1 MQTGDRGGV
10 RLKGKTALVG
20 SPVPRVD
27 GLSKACGTAQYLDDL
42 IIDGCWFGGT
52 VRSQVPRG
60 RILSLRKDPRF
71 DWDRVTVVTAED
83 IPGINT
89 VSMIRDD
96 YPALADSIISF
107 PTQAVALIAAADPE
121 TLREAISS
129 ISVDVEELPPVLT
142 VEDSI
147 ACTQVIWGENN
158 IIDEYSV
165 ISGDA
170 AAAFASAD
178 LVVEGTYST
187 KHQEHVYLETQ
198 GMAAIPGENG
208 CIEVIGSMQCPYYV
222 HSALVKGLGFAPE
235 KVLVRQTVTGGA
247 FGGKEDYP
255 SILGLHAAFLA
266 LKSKKPVRMIY
277 DRKEDLLCTT
287 KRHPSVIRHR
297 TGVKKDGTLVAAEI
311 DIVLDGGAFTTMSKV
326 VLSRSILH
334 ATGCYFIP
342 DVSVRARAVATNTPP
357 NGAYRGFGVP
367 QSNFAIERH
376 MDRIAAVLGIDPVDL
391 RKKNILKNGL
401 SFPYGQLLEEGVS
414 AELVLEKVLE
424 MSGYREK
431 RRLFDE
437 ENRRN
442 PSHRKG
448 IGLSLGLHGGGF
460 TGSGEENINGTA
472 SVRIIG
478 GNRVE
483 ILVSSVEMGQGA
495 STVLPM
501 IAAET
506 LGLELSSVVHH
517 VPDTSV
523 VPNSGPTVAS
533 RTTMYVGKT
542 VQDAC
547 LALVKQMTERASAL
561 EEFSGKH
568 LSFEKGVFVG
578 EGNTRIPFFDMAK
591 KLVIPPDVLSSSVKY
606 LPVPGFSWDESSY
619 TGDAYK
625 AYAWIANVV
634 EVDVDMDTFEILPRK
649 AYVSADVG
657 KAISPILTE
666 GQIEGGSL
674 QAFGYAYLEDVGMK
688 NGSYAT
694 AHLNQYLIP
703 TTLDTPDFSVDLQEV
718 PFSWGPYGA
727 KGVGELPMD
736 SGAPALVAAVEHAAG
751 VSPRGIPVTGEYL
764 HALLQGNKPERKAGG
779 K

>member
-1 MQTGDRGGV
+1 MDET
-10 RLKGKTALVG
+10 TAVVG
-20 SPVPRVD
+20 SPVPRTD
-27 GLSKACGTAQYLDDL
+27 GLAKACGSAQFLDDL
-42 IIDGCWFGGT
+42 SIDGCWIGGT
-52 VRSQVPRG
+52 VRAQVPRG
-60 RILSLRKDPRF
+60 KLREIRLDPSF
-71 DWDRVTVVTAED
+71 DWGRVVLVTARD
-83 IPGINT
+83 LPGINA

-96 YPALADSIISF
+96 YPALADLLISF
-107 PTQAVALIAAADPE
+107 PTQAVALVAAPDQE
-121 TLREAISS
+121 TLGEALAAVSL
-129 ISVDVEELPPVLT
+129 DVEELPPILT

-158 IIDEYSV
+158 IMEEYS
-165 ISGDA
+165 IASGNA
-170 AAAFASAD
+170 AEAFETAD
-178 LVVEGTYST
+178 LIVEGTYRT

-198 GMAAIPGENG
+198 GMAALPGEDG
-208 CIEVIGSMQCPYYV
+208 SLEVIGSMQCPYYV
-222 HSALVKGLGFAPE
+222 HSALVKALGFPPE
-235 KVLVRQTVTGGA
+235 KVRVRQTVTGGA

-255 SILGLHAAFLA
+255 SILGLHAALLA
-266 LKSKKPVRMIY
+266 LKSGRPVKMVY

-297 TGVKKDGTLVAAEI
+297 TGVKKDGTLTAAEI

-342 DVSVRARAVATNTPP
+342 HVSVRARAVATNTPP

-376 MDRIAAVLGIDPVDL
+376 MDRIAEALGMDPLDL
-391 RKKNILKNGL
+391 RKKNLLKNGS
-401 SFPYGQLLEEGVS
+401 SFPYGQVLDEGMS
-414 AELVLEKVLE
+414 AELVLDKVVE

-437 ENRRN
+437 ENRKN
-442 PSHRKG
+442 PFFRKG

-460 TGSGEENINGTA
+460 TGSGEETISGSA
-472 SVRIIG
+472 SVRVTG
-478 GNRVE
+478 GGKVE
-483 ILVSSVEMGQGA
+483 VLVSSVEMGQGA

-506 LGLELSSVVHH
+506 LGLDLESVVHH

-547 LALVKQMTERASAL
+547 ISLVEQMAEKAAEL
-561 EEFSGKH
+561 EEFAGKRF
-568 LSFEKGVFVG
+568 SFDKGAFTAG
-578 EGNTRIPFFDMAK
+578 GNDRIPFFDMAK
-591 KLVIPPDVLSSSVKY
+591 RLASFPGILSATVQY
-606 LPVPGFSWDESSY
+606 RPVPGFSWDEASY

-625 AYAWIANVV
+625 AYAWIADVV
-634 EVDVDMDTFEILPRK
+634 EVEVDMDTFEIMPRK
-649 AYVSADVG
+649 AYISAEMG
-657 KAISPILTE
+657 KAISPVLAE

-688 NGSYAT
+688 NGSYTA

-727 KGVGELPMD
+727 KGLGELPMD
-736 SGAPALVAAVEHAAG
+736 SGAPALVAAVGHAAG
-751 VSPRGIPVTGEYL
+751 VFPEEIPVAGEYL
-764 HALLQGNKPERKAGG
+764 HSLLRGKKQERKAGE

>member
-1 MQTGDRGGV
+1 MD
-10 RLKGKTALVG
+10 GKTAVVG
-20 SPVPRVD
+20 SPVPRTD
-27 GLSKACGTAQYLDDL
+27 GLAKACGSTQFLDD
-42 IIDGCWFGGT
+42 ITIDGCWVGGT
-52 VRSQVPRG
+52 VRAQVPRG
-60 RILSLRKDPRF
+60 RIREIRQDPSF
-71 DWDRVTVVTAED
+71 DWNRVALVTARD

-96 YPALADSIISF
+96 YPALADPLISF
-107 PTQAVALIAAADPE
+107 PTQAVALIAAPDAE
-121 TLREAISS
+121 TLREALAAV
-129 ISVDVEELPPVLT
+129 SVDVEDLPPVLT
-142 VEDSI
+142 VEDAL

-158 IIDEYSV
+158 IMDEYSV
-165 ISGDA
+165 ASGNA
-170 AAAFASAD
+170 SGAFESAD
-178 LVVEGTYST
+178 LIVEGTYRT

-198 GMAAIPGENG
+198 GMAALPGEDG
-208 CIEVIGSMQCPYYV
+208 SLEVIGSMQCPYYV
-222 HSALVKGLGFAPE
+222 HSALVKGLGFPPD
-235 KVLVRQTVTGGA
+235 KVRVRQTVTGGA

-255 SILGLHAAFLA
+255 SILGLHAALLA
-266 LKSKKPVRMIY
+266 LKSGRPVKMVY

-342 DVSVRARAVATNTPP
+342 DVSVRARSVATNTPP

-367 QSNFAIERH
+367 QSNFAIERQ
-376 MDRIAAVLGIDPVDL
+376 MDRIAAVLGMDPLDL
-391 RKKNILKNGL
+391 RKKNILKNGS
-401 SFPYGQLLEEGVS
+401 SFPYGQVLGEGIS
-414 AELVLEKVLE
+414 AELVLDKVVE

-431 RRLFDE
+431 RRLFEE
-437 ENRRN
+437 ENRKN
-442 PSHRKG
+442 SFLRKG
-448 IGLSLGLHGGGF
+448 IGISLGLHGGGF
-460 TGSGEENINGTA
+460 TGSGEENINGSA
-472 SVRIIG
+472 SVRVAG
-478 GNRVE
+478 GKRIEV
-483 ILVSSVEMGQGA
+483 LVSSVEMGQGA

-506 LGLELSSVVHH
+506 LGLDLESVVHH

-547 LALVKQMTERASAL
+547 LSLVKQMAEKAAEL
-561 EEFSGKH
+561 EEFAGKRF
-568 LSFEKGVFVG
+568 SFDKGAFTAG
-578 EGNTRIPFFDMAK
+578 GNDRIPFFDMAK
-591 KLVIPPDVLSSSVKY
+591 RLASFPGILSATAQY
-606 LPVPGFSWDESSY
+606 RPIPGFSWDEASY

-625 AYAWIANVV
+625 AYAWIADVV

-649 AYVSADVG
+649 AYVSAEMG
-657 KAISPILTE
+657 KAISPVLAE

-688 NGSYAT
+688 NGSYTT

-727 KGVGELPMD
+727 KGLGELPMD
-736 SGAPALVAAVEHAAG
+736 SGAPALVAAVDHAAG
-751 VSPRGIPVTGEYL
+751 VFSEGIPVTGEYL
-764 HALLQGNKPERKAGG
+764 HSLLRGKKQERKAGE